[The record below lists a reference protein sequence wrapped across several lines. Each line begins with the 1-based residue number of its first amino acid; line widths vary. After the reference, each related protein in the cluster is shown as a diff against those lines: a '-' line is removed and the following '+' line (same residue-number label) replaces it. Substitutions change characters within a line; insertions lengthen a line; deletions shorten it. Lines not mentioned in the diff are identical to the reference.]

1 MIRFASTLHG
11 AADFVSLFREG
22 LRLSKVHEDEII
34 LIYSDTL
41 TSPQYPAALL
51 AAARDLG
58 AQAVQ
63 IVQPI
68 VPYNLG
74 FGGQRAAPTELIRD
88 AMIAADMV
96 VDISSVGMLYSN
108 EQNHILKTGTRILR
122 VREPED
128 CLMRLMPSSEVRDR
142 SLRGEKRLQSAR
154 RLRVVSDGGTDLH
167 MEKGEREVS
176 IQYGMADEPGRWDH
190 WPTGMVN
197 TTAVEET
204 VEGTLVIE
212 PASVIFP
219 FGVYVSQP
227 LTLHF
232 KKGIAESID
241 GGREAIMLRDY
252 ISTANDVN
260 CRRVS
265 HIGWGTEHRARWDT
279 LATRGA
285 EGGGGA
291 EIRSIYGNVL
301 IALGENRDLGG
312 ENAAPLH
319 IDISLRNSRL
329 ELDGSPI
336 LDSGRFL
343 DQALA

>member
-1 MIRFASTLHG
+1 MIRFTSTLYG

-22 LRLSKVHEDEII
+22 LRHSKVREGETV

-41 TSPQYPAALL
+41 TSPQYTAAFL

-68 VPYNLG
+68 VPRDLG
-74 FGGQRAAPTELIRD
+74 PGGQRAIPTALIRD
-88 AMIAADMV
+88 AMMAADLV
-96 VDISSVGMLYSN
+96 VDISSAGMLYSN
-108 EQNHILKTGTRILR
+108 EQNAILQSGTRILR

-128 CLMRLMPSSEVRDR
+128 CLLRLMPMAEIRER
-142 SLRGEKRLQSAR
+142 SLRGQARMQAADRIRL
-154 RLRVVSDGGTDLH
+154 LSDGGTDLV
-167 MEKGEREVS
+167 MSKAGRGVA

-197 TTAVEET
+197 TTPVEES
-204 VEGTLVIE
+204 VEGKLVVG
-212 PASVIFP
+212 PASLIFP
-219 FGVYVSQP
+219 FGIYVSQP
-227 LTLHF
+227 ITLHF
-232 KKGIAESID
+232 SNGIAEKIE
-241 GGREAIMLRDY
+241 GGREAIMLEDY
-252 ISTANDVN
+252 IAAANSVN
-260 CRRVS
+260 CRRVA
-265 HIGWGTEHRARWDT
+265 HIGWGTDHRARWDMW
-279 LATRGA
+279 AIRGA

-291 EIRSIYGNVL
+291 EARSIYGNVL

-312 ENAAPLH
+312 NNAAPLH
-319 IDISLRNSRL
+319 IDISLRKARM
-329 ELDGSPI
+329 ELDGTPV

>member
-1 MIRFASTLHG
+1 MIRFPSTLH
-11 AADFVSLFREG
+11 ATADFVSLFREG
-22 LRLSKVHEDEII
+22 LRLSGVHEGEIV

-41 TSPQYPAALL
+41 TSPQYPAAFL

-68 VPYNLG
+68 VPHNLG
-74 FGGQRAAPTELIRD
+74 PGGQRATPTALIRD

-96 VDISSVGMLYSN
+96 VDVSSAGMLYAN
-108 EQNHILKTGTRILR
+108 EQGRILESGTRILR

-128 CLMRLMPSSEVRDR
+128 CLQRLMPSSEVRDR
-142 SLRGEKRLQSAR
+142 SIRGRARLQSAR
-154 RLRVVSDGGTDLH
+154 TLRVVSDSGTDLILD
-167 MEKGEREVS
+167 KRGREVA

-197 TTAVEET
+197 TTPVEET
-204 VEGTLVIE
+204 VEGNLVIT

-227 LTLHF
+227 LTLRF
-232 KKGIAESID
+232 RNGIAESID
-241 GGREAIMLRDY
+241 GGREAAMLEDY
-252 ISTANDVN
+252 IATANDVN

-265 HIGWGTEHRARWDT
+265 HIGWGTEHRARWSS

-291 EIRSIYGNVL
+291 EIRSIYAHVL

-312 ENAAPLH
+312 QNAAPLH
-319 IDISLRNSRL
+319 VDISLRDSRL
-329 ELDGSPI
+329 ELDGATV

-343 DQALA
+343 DQSLA